1 MMMKKIIAILVL
13 LTACCHSFA
22 AAEIAKDITQEC
34 IISSPGRQTS
44 NVHDG
49 KYTSFWNSQK
59 QRKPYLEFKTPDG
72 VAAEYLYVCFGDM
85 PDQWAIEEEI
95 DGEWKTLIEG
105 SQAYLHAC
113 LDLNGKT
120 HFRLIDTSGKNYQF
134 KINDVFVFT
143 EGELPGWVQRWEPT
157 PEKADMLVLSAH
169 PDDELI
175 FFGGT
180 IPTYAVERGMDVVVA
195 YMTYSNTTRRSE
207 LLNGLWS
214 MGMRQYP
221 VIGDFY
227 DSYSSK
233 LEDAYK
239 RWRKNDTRMFVTELL
254 RKYKPEVVV
263 THDVNGEYGHGA
275 HRLCADVMQYCVP
288 KAGDATYLPE
298 LAAQY
303 GTWDVKKLYLH
314 LYKENPITMDWNI
327 PLVSM
332 GGKTGLEL
340 AQAAYEHHVTQQT
353 TDFVVT
359 DQGETSCAE
368 FGLAY
373 TTVGQDS
380 MGGDFYENIE
390 WKATPRPDGTTPD
403 PTPTRAPTP
412 TPTPT
417 PAPTSAP
424 TLSATDV
431 PASTNTPRLAPAS
444 ASDPTPVLEDVPAE
458 TSTPYPIHE
467 KPPVTVDWP
476 DDVQKKDSLGY
487 LLSGEYVYENAEEGL
502 WFYASPTLVVR
513 VDRKFDSE
521 KVLTWYE
528 AHVFCDPEKESVG
541 SVLYNPKKPQ
551 SKHVQAAQIAREN
564 QVVWGM
570 NTDYYTYR
578 MGRKTITGMVIRDR
592 QVFFQR
598 VPKANRSQFPNL
610 DTLAMN
616 EDGSWAVYRSDELT
630 SEEYLQRGAVDVFS
644 FGPYLVRNGEIN
656 EFVGEMVNG
665 KTEQPRCAIG
675 MIEPGHYYAILAEGR
690 IRNVSNGVTVGFLA
704 QHMFDAGCKE
714 ALNLDG
720 GQTAVM
726 TFMGNQISRIGKYN
740 GGRTSARTT
749 TEIIGVGRS
758 DLIDPTV
765 KPSYPSLD

>member
-1 MMMKKIIAILVL
+1 MMKK
-13 LTACCHSFA
+13 TFA
-22 AAEIAKDITQEC
+22 AWLLMSLMVYICISCAYAQEARDITAEC
-34 IISSPGRQTS
+34 NPTSPGRYTT
-44 NVHDG
+44 NLYDRE
-49 KYTSFWNSQK
+49 YTSYWNSRE
-59 QRKPYLEFKTPDG
+59 QRNPYVEFTAPEGEK
-72 VAAEYLYVCFGDM
+72 AQYLYICFGDM
-85 PDQWAIEEEI
+85 PRAWAIEEEV
-95 DGEWKTLIEG
+95 DGKWKTLIEG
-105 SQAYLHAC
+105 NKEFHHVF
-113 LDLNGKT
+113 LDLGGKS
-120 HFRLIDTSGKNYQF
+120 HFRLIDTSGANTQF
-134 KINDVFVFT
+134 KINELFVFT
-143 EGELPGWVQRWEPT
+143 QGEVPDWVQRWEST
-157 PEKADMLVLSAH
+157 PEKADMLILSAH

-180 IPTYAVERGMDVVVA
+180 IPTYDTERGMNVVVA

-214 MGMRQYP
+214 MGVRHYP

-227 DSYSSK
+227 DTYTRK
-233 LEDAYK
+233 IEDAYQ
-239 RWRKNDTRMFVTELL
+239 RWRKSDTRQFVTKLL
-254 RKYKPEVVV
+254 RKHKPEVVI

-275 HRLCADVMQYCVP
+275 HKLCADVMQYCVP
-288 KAGDATYLPE
+288 KASDPTYLPE
-298 LAAQY
+298 IAEQY

-314 LYKENPITMDWNI
+314 LYPENAIEMDWNI

-340 AQAAYEHHVTQQT
+340 AQAAYELHVTQQT

-359 DQGETSCAE
+359 DKGDTSCAR

-373 TTVGQDS
+373 SVVGNDVY
-380 MGGDFYENIE
+380 GGDFYENIAWE
-390 WKATPRPDGTTPD
+390 ATPRPDGTTPE

-412 TPTPT
+412 TPSPTPT
-417 PAPTSAP
+417 PEPTAAPVVTHTPA
-424 TLSATDV
+424 ATV
-431 PASTNTPRLAPAS
+431 T
-444 ASDPTPVLEDVPAE
+444 PTPVPVPDQKHE
-458 TSTPYPIHE
+458 LTPEIEQTSTPHPVYE
-467 KPPVTVDWP
+467 KPEVTVDWP
-476 DDVQKKDSLGY
+476 EDGQLKDEKGY
-487 LLSGEYVYENAEEGL
+487 LLSGEYVYENAEDGL

-528 AHVFCDPEKESVG
+528 THVFCDPQRERIG

-551 SKHVQAAQIAREN
+551 NKHVQAALIAREN

-578 MGRKTITGMVIRDR
+578 IGRKTITGMVIRNKE
-592 QVFFQR
+592 VFFKR

-610 DTLAMN
+610 DTLAMY
-616 EDGSWAVYRSDELT
+616 EDGTWGVYQADELT
-630 SEEYLQRGAVDVFS
+630 AEEYLARGAVDVFS
-644 FGPYLVRNGEIN
+644 FGPYLVRDGKIN

-675 MIEPGHYYAILAEGR
+675 MIEPGHYYAVLAEGR
-690 IRNVSNGVTVGFLA
+690 IRNISNGVTVGFLA
-704 QHMFDAGCKE
+704 DHMFSAGCKE

-740 GGRTSARTT
+740 GGQTSARAT
-749 TEIIGVGRS
+749 TEIIGIGRS
-758 DLIDPTV
+758 ELIDPTV
-765 KPSYPSLD
+765 KPGYPSAY

>member
-1 MMMKKIIAILVL
+1 MMKKTMVVWVL
-13 LTACCHSFA
+13 LAVLVCACMCNA
-22 AAEIAKDITQEC
+22 CAQEARDITAAC
-34 IISSPGRQTS
+34 NPTSP
-44 NVHDG
+44 G
-49 KYTSFWNSQK
+49 KYTTNLHDGTYTGYWSSRE
-59 QRKPYLEFKTPDG
+59 QRNPYVEFTTPEG
-72 VAAEYLYVCFGDM
+72 EKAEYLYICFGDM
-85 PDQWAIEEEI
+85 PRAWAIEEEV
-95 DGEWKTLIEG
+95 DGKWKTLIEG
-105 SQAYLHAC
+105 SYDFHHVL
-113 LDLNGKT
+113 LDLDGKT
-120 HFRLIDTSGKNYQF
+120 HFRLIDTSGRNTQF
-134 KINDVFVFT
+134 KINEVFVFT
-143 EGELPGWVQRWEPT
+143 EGDLPDWVQRWEKT
-157 PEKADMLVLSAH
+157 PEKADMLILSAH

-180 IPTYAVERGMDVVVA
+180 IPTYATERGMDVVVA

-214 MGMRQYP
+214 MGVRQYP
-221 VIGDFY
+221 VIGSFY
-227 DSYSSK
+227 DTYTGK
-233 LEDAYK
+233 LEEAYK
-239 RWRKNDTRMFVTELL
+239 RWRKSDTRVFATELL

-275 HRLCADVMQYCVP
+275 HRLCADIMQYCVP
-288 KAGDATYLPE
+288 KAGDASYLPE

-303 GTWDVKKLYLH
+303 GTWEVKKLYLH
-314 LYKENPITMDWNI
+314 LYKENPITMDWNV

-340 AQAAYEHHVTQQT
+340 AQAAYELHVTQQNT
-353 TDFVVT
+353 EFVVT

-380 MGGDFYENIE
+380 VGGDFWENIE

-403 PTPTRAPTP
+403 PTPTYAPTP
-412 TPTPT
+412 TPLPT
-417 PAPTSAP
+417 PDPT
-424 TLSATDV
+424 V
-431 PASTNTPRLAPAS
+431 EPASPDLASVPVNAPEFEPESFSEAAS
-444 ASDPTPVLEDVPAE
+444 LTHPV
-458 TSTPYPIHE
+458 YE
-467 KPPVTVDWP
+467 KPEVTLEWP
-476 DDVQKKDSLGY
+476 GELQEKDDKGY
-487 LLSGEYVYENAEEGL
+487 LLSGEYVYENAQEGL

-528 AHVFCDPEKESVG
+528 AHVFCDPVKEQVG

-578 MGRKTITGMVIRDR
+578 MGRKTITGMVIRDK

-610 DTLAMN
+610 DTLAMY

-704 QHMFDAGCKE
+704 QHMYDAGCKE

-758 DLIDPTV
+758 NLIDPTV